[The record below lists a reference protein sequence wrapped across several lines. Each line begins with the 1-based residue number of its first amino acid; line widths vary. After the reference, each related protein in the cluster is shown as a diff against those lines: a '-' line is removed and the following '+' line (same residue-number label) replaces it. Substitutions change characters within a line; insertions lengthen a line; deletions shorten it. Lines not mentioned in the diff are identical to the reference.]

1 MRGREGDKVN
11 GLIGYEELVGILRTC
26 RGRWRVQQAAVW
38 ALRGAAAG
46 LALSLI
52 LAILSRLFPL
62 LPLSSLLLL
71 SSIIVF
77 LCATAAFGL
86 SVLRSPSLLQ
96 TARLIDYRLSLRER
110 LSTALEVHA
119 GAVRTSPRMAA
130 AQLADAVRVAAGIEP
145 GQALPWRMP
154 RRELGIVLLLVA
166 MLIAS
171 FLVPNP
177 MEAVWQQRE
186 AARQAV
192 AEQVA
197 ELEALRVE
205 IEDNQ
210 ALSAEQREALLQEL
224 DELIRD
230 LKEGNLSQEEAVA
243 RLSEAEQRLMALR
256 QEDAAAQQAGLE
268 EAARAWQDSDL
279 TDEIAEA
286 IQRGDYQAAAG
297 ELAQYATTEGESLTR
312 EEELAL
318 ADELAQAAEALAESN
333 PDLAEKLNE
342 AAEALR
348 RGDVDAARQAI
359 AEASEQLA
367 QAGQRIAGQE
377 AVEEALAAVQEGR
390 QAVAQA
396 GQGAGQQQA
405 QGTGQGQQ
413 GQQGAGQ
420 QQAQGPLGS
429 GSGEGESSGQEGQ
442 AQAGEGSISQDN
454 RPGQEGETEYESV
467 YAPQRLGEGEGE
479 RVNLPGEGEGP
490 YRDTSRDVDEEG
502 QALVPYDQVYGDYSQ
517 AAAEALEGSYI
528 PLGIKEYVR
537 EYFSALEP

>member
-119 GAVRTSPRMAA
+119 GAVRTSPSLAA
-130 AQLADAVRVAAGIEP
+130 AQLADAVRVAAGIEL

-154 RRELGIVLLLVA
+154 RRELGIVLLLAAV
-166 MLIAS
+166 LIAS

-186 AARQAV
+186 VARQAV

-197 ELEALRVE
+197 ELEALRAE

-312 EEELAL
+312 EE
-318 ADELAQAAEALAESN
+318 
-333 PDLAEKLNE
+333 
-342 AAEALR
+342 
-348 RGDVDAARQAI
+348 
-359 AEASEQLA
+359 
-367 QAGQRIAGQE
+367 
-377 AVEEALAAVQEGR
+377 AVSYTHL
-390 QAVAQA
+390 
-396 GQGAGQQQA
+396 
-405 QGTGQGQQ
+405 T
-413 GQQGAGQ
+413 
-420 QQAQGPLGS
+420 
-429 GSGEGESSGQEGQ
+429 
-442 AQAGEGSISQDN
+442 
-454 RPGQEGETEYESV
+454 
-467 YAPQRLGEGEGE
+467 
-479 RVNLPGEGEGP
+479 LP
-490 YRDTSRDVDEEG
+490 TN
-502 QALVPYDQVYGDYSQ
+502 
-517 AAAEALEGSYI
+517 
-528 PLGIKEYVR
+528 
-537 EYFSALEP
+537 

>member
-1 MRGREGDKVN
+1 VN

-119 GAVRTSPRMAA
+119 GAVRTSP
-130 AQLADAVRVAAGIEP
+130 
-145 GQALPWRMP
+145 
-154 RRELGIVLLLVA
+154 GIVLLLVA

-186 AARQAV
+186 VARQAV

-197 ELEALRVE
+197 ELEALRAE

-429 GSGEGESSGQEGQ
+429 GSGEG
-442 AQAGEGSISQDN
+442 
-454 RPGQEGETEYESV
+454 
-467 YAPQRLGEGEGE
+467 
-479 RVNLPGEGEGP
+479 VNLPGEGEGP